1 MGDRVPVLK
10 RARGEWTWLAL
21 LAAAIVGCGTP
32 AASPAAAVGV
42 VPSAPV
48 VSIEGN
54 PTDLPATLR
63 GRVGLVSLWATWCV
77 ACLDEMDALGRLQ
90 AQAQARGD
98 AVVVGVAVGEK
109 REAVADF
116 TRRRR
121 LPYPV
126 LVDESFGLADA
137 LGEPRIP
144 TTLVVDRA
152 GRVVFRGG
160 ALDKAGLAAFRSALE
175 GR

>member
-1 MGDRVPVLK
+1 MGDRLPVLS
-10 RARGEWTWLAL
+10 RGPASWAWCAL
-21 LAAAIVGCGTP
+21 LVAAVVGC
-32 AASPAAAVGV
+32 AARPTSTAATGV
-42 VPSAPV
+42 VPAARV
-48 VSIEGN
+48 VSIDGD
-54 PTDLPATLR
+54 PTDLPAALR

-109 REAVADF
+109 REVVAAF
-116 TRRRR
+116 ARRRR
-121 LPYPV
+121 LPYAV

-144 TTLVVDRA
+144 TTLVVDRT

-160 ALDKAGLAAFRSALE
+160 ALDEAGLAAFRSALDA
-175 GR
+175 R

>member
-1 MGDRVPVLK
+1 MGDRIPVLTSAA
-10 RARGEWTWLAL
+10 RAPAWLAL
-21 LAAAIVGCGTP
+21 LFAAVVGCAVP
-32 AASPAAAVGV
+32 AARPSTTTGV
-42 VPSAPV
+42 VPSARV
-48 VSIEGN
+48 VSIDGD

-77 ACLDEMDALGRLQ
+77 ACLDEMDALGRLEEQ
-90 AQAQARGD
+90 AQSRGD

-109 REAVADF
+109 REVVAAF
-116 TRRRR
+116 AQRRR
-121 LPYPV
+121 LPYAV

-144 TTLVVDRA
+144 TTLVVNRA

-160 ALDKAGLAAFRSALE
+160 ALDEASLAAFRSALE

>member
-1 MGDRVPVLK
+1 VGDGVPVLS
-10 RARGEWTWLAL
+10 RSPAVCAWLAISV
-21 LAAAIVGCGTP
+21 AFMVGCGVP
-32 AASPAAAVGV
+32 PASPGPSAGI
-42 VPSAPV
+42 VPAAPV
-48 VSIEGN
+48 VSIEGD
-54 PTDLPATLR
+54 PTDLPATLH

-144 TTLVVDRA
+144 TTLVVNRS

-160 ALDKAGLAAFRSALE
+160 ALDKAGLAAFRRALE
-175 GR
+175 AP